1 MTQTLTTGAAAQLWL
16 ELIREA
22 GQRCATTLDETAESY
37 LVFTLVRH
45 SRDAWLTG
53 RTMALELL
61 DGMAHVGCLRGER
74 LRDVGDRCLLIA
86 GLFAGQ
92 AKRRRVGADYYI
104 DLGRC
109 AYRELG
115 AADRSAL
122 AALYTQLAERFAS
135 LVAVLR
141 QVRPDAALDA
151 HDDRPGSMSWP
162 SASTG
167 TTRH

>member
-1 MTQTLTTGAAAQLWL
+1 MQTLTTGTTAQLWQD
-16 ELIREA
+16 LIHEA

-61 DGMAHVGCLRGER
+61 DGMAHIGNLRGER

-92 AKRRRVGADYYI
+92 VLRRRVSAGYYI
-104 DLGRC
+104 DLGRS

-115 AADRSAL
+115 EADRSAL
-122 AALYTQLAERFAS
+122 AGLYAQLAERFAS

-141 QVRPDAALDA
+141 QVRPESCGRQARIGYGRM
-151 HDDRPGSMSWP
+151 H
-162 SASTG
+162 
-167 TTRH
+167 